1 MSALGAKRTTQS
13 WITLIAC
20 RLMTQSGHFAD
31 SVRAPI
37 YKQRLASFAV
47 ADSTSH
53 SNSWTEDARVKGLV
67 LFKERVLAGEGELAW
82 DLRRSHSVPPA
93 LTDFDKVPRY
103 TASRP

>member
-1 MSALGAKRTTQS
+1 MDSLKALDPERPIREAD
-13 WITLIAC
+13 INV
-20 RLMTQSGHFAD
+20 AD

-53 SNSWTEDARVKGLV
+53 SNSRTEDARVKGLV
-67 LFKERVLAGEGELAW
+67 LFRVLAGEGELAW

>member
-1 MSALGAKRTTQS
+1 MDSLKALDPERPIREAD
-13 WITLIAC
+13 INV
-20 RLMTQSGHFAD
+20 AD

-53 SNSWTEDARVKGLV
+53 SNSWTEDARVKELV